1 MIHEALK
8 HLAVPIDKLIED
20 PDNARTHDEANMEAV
35 RRSLTRFGQ
44 RLPIVVQDGGMI
56 VRAGNARLQAAK
68 DLGWTEIAALVVKED
83 DLEALAYALA
93 DNRTGEMSWFDTDTL
108 AAVLRQVLE
117 HADHLIDDMG
127 FATDEIMRMTSPD
140 GTDDTQVK
148 MVQLFLDTES
158 SPRFQDAC
166 EDLAGKFN
174 TVTLSETVLAAVD
187 AQYAKAASEG
197 LL

>member
-1 MIHEALK
+1 
-8 HLAVPIDKLIED
+8 
-20 PDNARTHDEANMEAV
+20 MEAV

-108 AAVLRQVLE
+108 SAVLRQVLE

-140 GTDDTQVK
+140 GSDDTQVK
-148 MVQLFLDTES
+148 MIQLFLDTES